1 MKRKFGS
8 FFYQRAA
15 KTQAL
20 PTPRRWQ
27 PLTFVKTLARRVC
40 MTLGGLMLFSIFISV
55 VASFFVQETKTL
67 PGDMILAYNIT
78 DPITE
83 TPVSPSFAAPFSKG
97 GMTVGDIIA
106 ALDRASRDK
115 RVRGLMVSL
124 DTAQFELVHIQELR
138 KAVKRF
144 RASGKFAHIYTASFG
159 DLGSGI
165 GAYYFA
171 SAFDEI
177 WMQPV
182 GFLTL
187 TGIAI
192 DMPFGREA
200 LDKVGVNPQFLHR
213 EEYKTAMEGLT
224 NAHMSPENKEMMTS
238 IVSSISGTLLKDI
251 AQDRKMKESAFQ
263 AQLDKGILTGNDA
276 LKAGLINHLDY
287 SDLMETKIREKI
299 IGRNDPDN
307 PPLVAFEDYAA
318 ATKTKPAKHASVA
331 LVTISG
337 EIVSGVDYESGV
349 ATGDY
354 LAGAIMDAAE
364 NPNIKTL
371 VVRVNSPGGSPTAS
385 ETIRRS
391 ILYAK
396 EKGKKIIVSMGPL
409 AASGGYW
416 VTVDADKIYAMPGT
430 LTGSIGVIMGKFD
443 LSGLWDKLGV
453 NWESVT
459 WGQRAKLWSS
469 NRPMDD
475 ADRAALN
482 HAIDDTYTSFIS
494 RVAEGRKMKPE
505 NVRKLAKGRAWTGLQ
520 AKENG
525 LVDEIGGLDDA
536 LDEAS
541 RIAGFKDRSQIDI
554 LILPKEPSP
563 FEILEKMLGVQAS
576 AMLPEVM
583 ARMLGLPVASAI
595 RTMETVNRAGP
606 VQVYDPSLP
615 VIRP

>member
-1 MKRKFGS
+1 
-8 FFYQRAA
+8 
-15 KTQAL
+15 
-20 PTPRRWQ
+20 
-27 PLTFVKTLARRVC
+27 
-40 MTLGGLMLFSIFISV
+40 MTLGGLMLFSIFVSLI
-55 VASFFVQETKTL
+55 ASFFVHEKNVL
-67 PGDMILAYNIT
+67 PDDMILSYTIT

-83 TPVSPSFAAPFSKG
+83 TPLSPSFAAPFSKG
-97 GMTVGDIIA
+97 GMTAGDIIA

-115 RVRGLMVSL
+115 RVRGVIVNL
-124 DTAQFELVHIQELR
+124 DNAQFELVHIQELR

-144 RASGKFAHIYTASFG
+144 RETGKFAHIYTASFG

-171 SAFDEI
+171 AAFDEI

-192 DMPFGREA
+192 DMPFGKEA

-238 IVSSISGTLLKDI
+238 IVSSLSGALLKDI
-251 AQDRKMKESAFQ
+251 AQDRKMTESAFQ
-263 AQLDKGILTGNDA
+263 AQLDKGILTGDDA
-276 LKAGLINHLDY
+276 LKAGLINHLEY
-287 SDLMETKIREKI
+287 SDLMVDRVREKI
-299 IGRNDPDN
+299 TGLKDDKN
-307 PPLVAFEDYAA
+307 PPLVAFEEYAA
-318 ATKTKPAKHASVA
+318 ATVPKAGKHTPVA

-337 EIVSGVDYESGV
+337 EIVSGLEYEAGV

-364 NPNIKTL
+364 NPAITSIVL
-371 VVRVNSPGGSPTAS
+371 RVNSPGGSPTAS

-391 ILYAK
+391 IVYAK

-443 LSGLWDKLGV
+443 LSGLWHKLGV

-459 WGQRAKLWSS
+459 WGARAKLWSS

-475 ADRAALN
+475 ADRAALS
-482 HAIDDTYTSFIS
+482 HAIDDTYMSFIT

-505 NVRKLAKGRAWTGLQ
+505 DVRKIARGRAWTGLQ

-525 LVDEIGGLDDA
+525 LVDEIGGLEDA

-541 RIAGFKDRSQIDI
+541 KIAGFKDKSQIDI
-554 LILPKEPSP
+554 LVLPKEPSP
-563 FEILEKMLGVQAS
+563 FEMLRKMMGVQAS
-576 AMLPEVM
+576 AILPETV
-583 ARMLGLPVASAI
+583 ARILGLPVASAI

-615 VIRP
+615 AIRP

>member
-1 MKRKFGS
+1 MKRRFGS
-8 FFYQRAA
+8 FFYQRAPKLA
-15 KTQAL
+15 A
-20 PTPRRWQ
+20 PAVPRWHA
-27 PLTFVKTLARRVC
+27 LTFIKTLVRRTC
-40 MTLGGLMLFSIFISV
+40 MTLGGLMLFSIFVSLI
-55 VASFFVQETKTL
+55 ASFFVHEKNAL
-67 PGDMILAYNIT
+67 PDDMILSYTIT

-97 GMTVGDIIA
+97 GMTASDIIA
-106 ALDRASRDK
+106 SLDRASRDK
-115 RVRGLMVSL
+115 RVRGFIVNL
-124 DTAQFELVHIQELR
+124 DNAQFELVHIQELR
-138 KAVKRF
+138 AAVKRF
-144 RASGKFAHIYTASFG
+144 RAAGKFAHVYTSSFG

-171 SAFDEI
+171 AAFDEI

-187 TGIAI
+187 TGLAI
-192 DMPFGREA
+192 DMPFGKEA
-200 LDKVGVNPQFLHR
+200 LDKIGVNPQFLHR

-224 NAHMSPENKEMMTS
+224 NAHMSPENREMMAS
-238 IVSSISGTLLKDI
+238 IVSSLSGTLLKDI

-263 AQLDKGILTGNDA
+263 AQLDKGILTGDDA
-276 LKAGLINHLDY
+276 VKAGLINHLEY
-287 SDLMETKIREKI
+287 
-299 IGRNDPDN
+299 NDRMVDRVRATVTGLKDNKN
-307 PPLVAFEDYAA
+307 PPMVAFEEYAA
-318 ATKTKPAKHASVA
+318 ATVPPAGKHTPVA

-337 EIVSGVDYESGV
+337 EIVSGLEYEAGV

-354 LAGAIMDAAE
+354 LADAIMDAAE
-364 NPNIKTL
+364 NPALKSIVL
-371 VVRVNSPGGSPTAS
+371 RVNSPGGSPTAS

-391 ILYAK
+391 IVYAK

-459 WGQRAKLWSS
+459 WGERAKLWSS
-469 NRPMDD
+469 NRPMDA
-475 ADRAALN
+475 ADRAALD
-482 HAIDDTYTSFIS
+482 HAIDDTYASFIS

-505 NVRKLAKGRAWTGLQ
+505 DVRKIAKGRAWTGLQ
-520 AKENG
+520 AKDNG

-554 LILPKEPSP
+554 LVLPKEPSP
-563 FEILEKMLGVQAS
+563 FEMLRKMMGVQAS
-576 AMLPEVM
+576 AMLPETM
-583 ARMLGLPVASAI
+583 ARMLGLPLASAVRMI
-595 RTMETVNRAGP
+595 ETVNRVGP